1 MKVFSG
7 GGTLGAAV
15 QLLEIYFQ
23 LSGVRV
29 CVDNAPI
36 VGEDHRYMDLDRKK
50 RNGCDLDRIEKGKVS
65 KKENGVLDS
74 FSSVR

>member
-1 MKVFSG
+1 
-7 GGTLGAAV
+7 
-15 QLLEIYFQ
+15 
-23 LSGVRV
+23 VRV
-29 CVDNAPI
+29 CVDDAPI